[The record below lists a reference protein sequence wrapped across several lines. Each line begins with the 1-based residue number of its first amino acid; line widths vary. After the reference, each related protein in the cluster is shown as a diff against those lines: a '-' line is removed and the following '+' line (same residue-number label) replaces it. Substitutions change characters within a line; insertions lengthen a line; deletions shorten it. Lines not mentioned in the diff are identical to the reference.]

1 MIPDDVTYISQNAFR
16 DASCLNSVTI
26 PEGVTSIG
34 SNAFNFS
41 NDNEQVNIYSYILEP
56 TSNTGSSFSNKIY
69 NSATLHI
76 PHYIDHNYLIFDRN
90 IVKYHIVE
98 DIPSEILTIPNSSA
112 PKELFCYSVT
122 GTKITSPQR
131 GINIIR
137 MSDGTTKKMVVK

>member
-1 MIPDDVTYISQNAFR
+1 
-16 DASCLNSVTI
+16 
-26 PEGVTSIG
+26 
-34 SNAFNFS
+34 
-41 NDNEQVNIYSYILEP
+41 
-56 TSNTGSSFSNKIY
+56 
-69 NSATLHI
+69 LHI
-76 PHYIDHNYLIFDRN
+76 PQGTIERYKATTGWKKFVN
-90 IVKYHIVE
+90 IVE